1 MITISTLIMT
11 TQSRVLMLTSWL
23 PVSYQT
29 PKNPKTENDSE
40 IESTAALSVSSK
52 TILTPQDDDIPVPAQ
67 KSSPKRSWIHTL
79 VLWLYPAFSYFAV
92 MAVFITM
99 MRALTR
105 RHAAQ
110 FLASVSAGSAPAPPL
125 EDLLLPNFS
134 ADYANIFDSL

>member
-1 MITISTLIMT
+1 MGPKIFLPSFSATNDA
-11 TQSRVLMLTSWL
+11 MLEL
-23 PVSYQT
+23 FR
-29 PKNPKTENDSE
+29 
-40 IESTAALSVSSK
+40 ESFLKRGALALSVSSK